1 MFYCFICFVVFF
13 FKQKTAYKVRIS
25 DWSSDVCSSD
35 LRFLRQVLRLH
46 ARRGAA
52 LRDGQWR
59 RGDDDRQ
66 RREDGRD
73 QGGPPGGSAACRW
86 RSARGL
92 LGLAESGSPDA
103 DHEERRNLQEQ
114 QRCGAEP
121 RGCLNIERRSE
132 EHTSELQSL
141 MRTSYA
147 VFCLKKKNK
156 QNRI

>member
-1 MFYCFICFVVFF
+1 M
-13 FKQKTAYKVRIS
+13 RMS

-35 LRFLRQVLRLH
+35 L
-46 ARRGAA
+46 
-52 LRDGQWR
+52 
-59 RGDDDRQ
+59 DDDRQ

-121 RGCLNIERRSE
+121 RGCLNIERIDNERPDHHDAGKTQEGRCPRSE

-141 MRTSYA
+141 MRISYA
-147 VFCLKKKNK
+147 VFCLNK
-156 QNRI
+156 